1 MRFFSM
7 INLKGRRLTAELIE
21 EHGRN
26 LRGQLLRD
34 DSPLFR
40 DNLSDSKTSKTH
52 CVTISDVNTRE
63 KSIYIYDYSNG
74 RYKIYAPYTEQ
85 FVFYT

>member
-1 MRFFSM
+1 M

-26 LRGQLLRD
+26 LKGKILGD
-34 DSPLFR
+34 NSPLFR
-40 DNLSDSKTSKTH
+40 CDEVQKTH
-52 CVTISDVNTRE
+52 CVTISNVNTKE
-63 KSIYIYDYSNG
+63 KSIDIYVYSKG
-74 RYKIYAPYTEQ
+74 RYKIYAPYTKQ